1 MEVSTPRTSNTSLK
15 LQELG
20 WVSPGPSFRRF
31 PDRWSAFWC
40 RLFFLDI
47 FLTLFLP
54 KNYWTLTVPIY
65 VFLCLCGPFLQFLCV
80 KFHSN
85 HVTGQ
90 KEICLMAWA
99 VDKIESN
106 FLRWS
111 STWGARA
118 SHPKCPTS
126 RIFPTTLWKKISTR
140 DSTCRLNHLTSEWS
154 IFPRLQTSY
163 YCVPLLMRES
173 HFECG
178 HKDCSGTTETQ
189 QSNFIF
195 LLAA

>member
-1 MEVSTPRTSNTSLK
+1 MCNLFNSYEESLH
-15 LQELG
+15 
-20 WVSPGPSFRRF
+20 
-31 PDRWSAFWC
+31 
-40 RLFFLDI
+40 
-47 FLTLFLP
+47 
-54 KNYWTLTVPIY
+54 
-65 VFLCLCGPFLQFLCV
+65 LCV
-80 KFHSN
+80 CKLAKYVRDCVVFWKNLHSWQKFYTT
-85 HVTGQ
+85 VGRDGRDKFQ
-90 KEICLMAWA
+90 VWKEICLMAWA

-106 FLRWS
+106 FLRWL
-111 STWGARA
+111 STWGAQA

-163 YCVPLLMRES
+163 YYVPLLMRES

-178 HKDCSGTTETQ
+178 HKDCSGTTTTQ